1 MTAVRTTAKVI
12 VGFVALGVLAVMAV
26 LVPIPGPTQLRTWAE
41 GLGGV
46 GVVAFFAAYAVF
58 TAAPIPRTVFNLAAG
73 LLFGEFVGVSVALA
87 STVLSGLLGF
97 LLARSL
103 GRDAVLR
110 QLHRKPVRLVNDRLA
125 HGGALAVASLRLI
138 PVIPFAPLSYL
149 CGVSSLPLR
158 PYLVGTAVGS
168 FPGTVAVV
176 VLGDA
181 LTGTTPPSLIVCYV
195 TFALLGALGVL
206 RATRSTEQKTVA
218 VVEDSHSERS
228 GPPGG

>member
-1 MTAVRTTAKVI
+1 MTAKVI
-12 VGFVALGVLAVMAV
+12 AGFAVVGALAVVAV
-26 LVPIPGPTQLRTWAE
+26 LVPVPGPAQLRMWAE

-46 GVVAFFAAYAVF
+46 GVVAFFAAYAVL

-73 LLFGEFVGVSVALA
+73 LLFGEFVGVSIALV
-87 STVLSGLLGF
+87 STMLSGLLGF

-103 GRDAVLR
+103 GREVVLR
-110 QLHRKPVRLVNDRLA
+110 QLHRRPVKVVNDRLA
-125 HGGALAVASLRLI
+125 RGGTLAVASLRLI

-158 PYLVGTAVGS
+158 PYLVGTVVGS

-181 LTGTTPPSLIVCYV
+181 LTGTTPPALIVCYA

-206 RATRSTEQKTVA
+206 WATRTAKPKTVA
-218 VVEDSHSERS
+218 VSEDSSLERAD
-228 GPPGG
+228 PPGG